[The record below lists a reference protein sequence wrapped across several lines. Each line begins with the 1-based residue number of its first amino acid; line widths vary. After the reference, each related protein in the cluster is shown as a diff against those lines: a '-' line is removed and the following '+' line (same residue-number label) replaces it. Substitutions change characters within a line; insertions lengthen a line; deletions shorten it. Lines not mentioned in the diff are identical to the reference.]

1 MENIQFLLLLLRN
14 GDIDDYI
21 RVREKNLGG
30 GMKNEN

>member
-1 MENIQFLLLLLRN
+1 LLRD

-21 RVREKNLGG
+21 KIKEKNLGG